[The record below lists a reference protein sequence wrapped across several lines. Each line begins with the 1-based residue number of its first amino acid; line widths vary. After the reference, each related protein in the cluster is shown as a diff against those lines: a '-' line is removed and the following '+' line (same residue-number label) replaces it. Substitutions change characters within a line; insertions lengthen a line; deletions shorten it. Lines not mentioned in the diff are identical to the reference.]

1 MPHGAHK
8 PRAEFVPGGLRV
20 LVRWRKGQEGG
31 NQFFGAETGDEILR
45 VPLLRI
51 SPFLTPSL
59 RVEGGAREQRSEMEG
74 KTSGLRKVLCSE
86 SRPGAGA
93 ESRRCQVVE
102 RTVSYFVSALPQ
114 VWFSNRRAKWRRQ
127 EKLKWEMQLPG
138 DFSARLSIQLPIHP
152 PTHPSIRP
160 SIHQNIYS
168 APPVSQC
175 RSLGTHGPCSSRR
188 HCPQFSIPGI

>member
-31 NQFFGAETGDEILR
+31 NQFFGAETGDEILL

-102 RTVSYFVSALPQ
+102 RTVSYFVSAPLRSGFPTEEPNGADKRSSSGKCSFQVISLP
-114 VWFSNRRAKWRRQ
+114 VSPSNYPSTH
-127 EKLKWEMQLPG
+127 LP
-138 DFSARLSIQLPIHP
+138 
-152 PTHPSIRP
+152 TRP
-160 SIHQNIYS
+160 SIH
-168 APPVSQC
+168 
-175 RSLGTHGPCSSRR
+175 
-188 HCPQFSIPGI
+188 